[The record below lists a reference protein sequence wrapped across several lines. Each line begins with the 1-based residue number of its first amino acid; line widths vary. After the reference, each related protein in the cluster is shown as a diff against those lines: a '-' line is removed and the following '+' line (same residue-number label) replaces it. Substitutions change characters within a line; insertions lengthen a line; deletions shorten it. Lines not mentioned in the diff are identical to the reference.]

1 VTFYLSRFSLE
12 QMLKAVSCH
21 VSKKYLKWS
30 QGLPRRQSKWT
41 KYLKQCSSLD
51 PLAPVGFESL
61 LSLALM

>member
-1 VTFYLSRFSLE
+1 
-12 QMLKAVSCH
+12 
-21 VSKKYLKWS
+21 LKWS